1 MSTIKAGRGRVRGGV
16 KPVKAK
22 NVHSQD
28 IDPEKTKSSATQKD
42 ACTFN
47 YLVNLCAIIL
57 LP

>member
-1 MSTIKAGRGRVRGGV
+1 MSTIKTGRGRVRGGV
-16 KPVKAK
+16 KPAKAQ

-28 IDPEKTKSSATQKD
+28 IDADKTKSCETQKD

-47 YLVNLCAIIL
+47 YLVNLSAIIL